1 MGGGWPDYHSELQYS
16 SMNHLRWPASKL
28 SAPDPA
34 QPVDSLKQQV
44 KQHVPQGGIQLE
56 ALEFG

>member
-1 MGGGWPDYHSELQYS
+1 
-16 SMNHLRWPASKL
+16 MNHLRWPASKL